1 MDYGPALETTK
12 EAHAWLDGHERR
24 FGLFIDNAWSDAG
37 DTFATTNPA
46 DGVELAQ
53 VTQATNDDVERA
65 VAAAR
70 RAQPGWVALGGH
82 GRARIMYALSR
93 LLQKHARLFAV
104 LETLDNGKTIRETR
118 DADLPLVARHFYHHA
133 GWAQLQA
140 EEFADY
146 RAVGVV
152 GQIVPWNFPLLM
164 LAWKI
169 APALAAGNTVV
180 FKPAEY
186 TPLTALLFAELCQRA
201 GVPAGVVN
209 IVTGDG
215 RVGEAIVNHPGIDK
229 IAFTGSTEVG
239 RLIRKSTAGSGKKLS
254 LELGGKSPF
263 IVFDDADL
271 DAAVEGLVDSIW
283 FNQGQ
288 VCCAGSRLLVQESV
302 YDRFIKKVKTRM
314 ETLRVGSPLDKS
326 NDIGA
331 LVDPVQQQ
339 RIHGLVESARAEGCE
354 VWQPTGELSTS
365 GSWYLPTL
373 ITGASTS
380 AAVAQAEIFGPV
392 LVAMSFRTPAEAV
405 QLANNTVYGLA
416 ACVWSESIS
425 LALDVVPQIKAGVV
439 WINTA
444 NQFDAGCGFGGYK
457 ESGYGREGGKEGMYE
472 YLTPLSEDA
481 RPAVP
486 MIAAKGAVKAA
497 DADSPFA
504 IDRTAKLYIGG
515 KQARPDGAY
524 SRAISGANGA
534 FLADIGEGS
543 RKDIRNAVE
552 AAHKAAGWAKATAHN
567 RAQVLYYIAEN
578 LAIRADEFAARI
590 AQQTGSN
597 DAAREVAASVE
608 RLFYWAAWADKY
620 DGQVHQPPMHG
631 ITVALNEPVG
641 VIGIVCP
648 NENPLL
654 GFISL
659 VAPALAL
666 GNRVVAVPSEQ
677 HPLSAIDLYQVLD
690 TSDLPGGALN
700 IVTGSADELART
712 LASHGEIDA
721 VWRHDGS
728 AEGCAEVERLSS
740 ETLKRT
746 WTGGAKGRDWF
757 DPKQAGGRV
766 VLQHASQVK
775 NVWIPYGV

>member
-1 MDYGPALETTK
+1 MDYGPAPESTK
-12 EAHAWLDGHERR
+12 EAQAWLDQHGRR
-24 FGLFIDNAWSDAG
+24 FGLFIDNAWTDATE
-37 DTFATTNPA
+37 TFGSFNPA
-46 DGVELAQ
+46 DGSELAQ
-53 VTQATNDDVERA
+53 VTQATSADVDRA
-65 VAAAR
+65 VEAAR
-70 RAQPGWVALGGH
+70 RAQPGWVAMGGH
-82 GRARIMYALSR
+82 GRAKVMYSLAR
-93 LLQKHARLFAV
+93 LLQKHSRLFAV

-118 DADLPLVARHFYHHA
+118 DADLPLAARHFYHHA
-133 GWAQLQA
+133 GWAQLQS

-164 LAWKI
+164 LAWKV
-169 APALAAGNTVV
+169 APALAAGNTIV
-180 FKPAEY
+180 FKPAEF
-186 TPLTALLFAELCQRA
+186 TSLTSLLFAEICLQA

-229 IAFTGSTEVG
+229 LAFTGSTEVG
-239 RLIRKSTAGSGKKLS
+239 RIIRKATAGTGKKLS

-263 IVFDDADL
+263 IVFEDADL

-288 VCCAGSRLLVQESV
+288 VCCAGSRLMVQESV
-302 YDRFIKKVKTRM
+302 YPRFIAKVKARM
-314 ETLRVGSPLDKS
+314 QNLRVGSPLDKS

-339 RIHGLVESARAEGCE
+339 RIHGLVEAARAEGCE
-354 VWQPTGELSTS
+354 IWQPACEAPAA

-380 AAVAQAEIFGPV
+380 AAVAQTEIFGPV
-392 LVAMSFRTPAEAV
+392 LVAMSFRTPGEAV

-416 ACVWSESIS
+416 ACVWTESIS
-425 LALDVVPQIKAGVV
+425 LALDVAPAIKAGVV

-444 NQFDAGCGFGGYK
+444 NQFDAACGFGGYK
-457 ESGYGREGGKEGMYE
+457 ESGFGREGGKEGMYE
-472 YLTPLSEDA
+472 YLTPLSEDR
-481 RPAVP
+481 RPAAPV
-486 MIAAKGAVKAA
+486 IAEKGKVKPAEEG
-497 DADSPFA
+497 SPFA
-504 IDRTAKLYIGG
+504 VDRTAKLYIGG

-524 SRAISGANGA
+524 SRAIMGSNGS
-534 FLADIGEGS
+534 FLADIGEGN

-552 AAHKAAGWAKATAHN
+552 AAHKAAGWSKATAHN

-578 LAIRADEFAARI
+578 LAVRADEFAARI
-590 AQQTGSN
+590 AQQTGSKN
-597 DAAREVAASVE
+597 AAQEVQASIE

-620 DGQVHQPPMHG
+620 DGLAHQPPMHG

-641 VIGIVCP
+641 VIGIICP

-666 GNRVVAVPSEQ
+666 GNRVIAVPSEA
-677 HPLSAIDLYQVLD
+677 HPLSALDLYQVLD

-712 LASHGEIDA
+712 LASHFDVDA

-728 AEGCAEVERLSS
+728 KEGCAEVERLSAES
-740 ETLKRT
+740 LKRT

-757 DPKQAGGRV
+757 DPKQACGKT

>member
-1 MDYGPALETTK
+1 
-12 EAHAWLDGHERR
+12 
-24 FGLFIDNAWSDAG
+24 
-37 DTFATTNPA
+37 
-46 DGVELAQ
+46 
-53 VTQATNDDVERA
+53 
-65 VAAAR
+65 
-70 RAQPGWVALGGH
+70 
-82 GRARIMYALSR
+82 
-93 LLQKHARLFAV
+93 
-104 LETLDNGKTIRETR
+104 
-118 DADLPLVARHFYHHA
+118 
-133 GWAQLQA
+133 
-140 EEFADY
+140 
-146 RAVGVV
+146 
-152 GQIVPWNFPLLM
+152 
-164 LAWKI
+164 
-169 APALAAGNTVV
+169 
-180 FKPAEY
+180 
-186 TPLTALLFAELCQRA
+186 
-201 GVPAGVVN
+201 
-209 IVTGDG
+209 
-215 RVGEAIVNHPGIDK
+215 
-229 IAFTGSTEVG
+229 
-239 RLIRKSTAGSGKKLS
+239 
-254 LELGGKSPF
+254 
-263 IVFDDADL
+263 
-271 DAAVEGLVDSIW
+271 
-283 FNQGQ
+283 
-288 VCCAGSRLLVQESV
+288 
-302 YDRFIKKVKTRM
+302 
-314 ETLRVGSPLDKS
+314 
-326 NDIGA
+326 
-331 LVDPVQQQ
+331 
-339 RIHGLVESARAEGCE
+339 
-354 VWQPTGELSTS
+354 
-365 GSWYLPTL
+365 
-373 ITGASTS
+373 
-380 AAVAQAEIFGPV
+380 
-392 LVAMSFRTPAEAV
+392 VAMSFRTPAEAV

-481 RPAVP
+481 RPAAPVF
-486 MIAAKGAVKAA
+486 AAKGAVKAA

-524 SRAISGANGA
+524 SRAINGANGA